1 MAYVR
6 KCAGMGRGR
15 VDERRIERADA
26 QTERFVDE
34 TDGACDRLCST
45 AATSPGYRAY
55 IIDRAC
61 SGFGGGMP
69 R

>member
-1 MAYVR
+1 
-6 KCAGMGRGR
+6 MGRGR

-26 QTERFVDE
+26 QTERFADE
-34 TDGACDRLCST
+34 TDGACARLCSST

>member
-1 MAYVR
+1 MY
-6 KCAGMGRGR
+6 
-15 VDERRIERADA
+15 ERQIERADA
-26 QTERFVDE
+26 QTERFADE
-34 TDGACDRLCST
+34 TDGACDRLCSI